1 MEWDTSKGMELLN
14 SPYQSQHIL
23 THFDPTASLN
33 GKTVFSK
40 IDLARAYHQI
50 PVEPSHVHKTAIT
63 TPFGLFEFVKMPFGL
78 RNAAQTFQR
87 FIDQVLRDLPFVY
100 AYIDDLLV
108 ASNSTEEHYSHLKQ
122 LFERFDEYGV
132 VINVNKCVF
141 GVDHVEF
148 LGHFVTAD
156 GIKPLP
162 EKIKAIVD
170 FPAPNSLR
178 QLRRYLGLVN
188 FYRRF
193 VPSCAHNIQPL
204 TYILKQTKQ
213 KQNKPIELTETELA
227 AFNESKQVLAQATLL
242 AHPLPNAPL
251 SLTTD
256 ASDVAVGAVLQQ
268 FVDSTW

>member
-1 MEWDTSKGMELLN
+1 
-14 SPYQSQHIL
+14 
-23 THFDPTASLN
+23 
-33 GKTVFSK
+33 
-40 IDLARAYHQI
+40 
-50 PVEPSHVHKTAIT
+50 
-63 TPFGLFEFVKMPFGL
+63 MPFGL

-108 ASNSTEEHYSHLKQ
+108 ASNSAEEHFSHLEQ
-122 LFERFDEYGV
+122 LFERLDEYSV
-132 VINVNKCVF
+132 VINVNKCVL
-141 GVDHVEF
+141 GADNVEF

-156 GIKPLP
+156 GITPLP

-193 VPSCAHNIQPL
+193 VPSCAHIIQPL
-204 TYILKQTKQ
+204 TDILKQTKQ
-213 KQNKPIELTETELA
+213 KQNKPIKLVEAELT
-227 AFNESKQVLAQATLL
+227 AFNESKTALAQATLL
-242 AHPLPNAPL
+242 AHPVPNAPL

-256 ASDVAVGAVLQQ
+256 ASNVAVGAVLQQ
-268 FVDSTW
+268 LVCSTWQPLGFFSKRLQPAETRYSAFGKELLAVYLSVRHFRGMLEGQTFCVYTDHKPLTQRIQPKS